1 MKLKFLKNV
10 TKGWK
15 TTAVGLAI
23 IIAALISVFVKDITW
38 SDSTIAILI
47 GLGLVF
53 APDDAIK
60 KLK

>member
-1 MKLKFLKNV
+1 LKFLRNI
-10 TKGWK
+10 TRGWE
-15 TTAVGLAI
+15 TTAVGLVI

-38 SDSTIAILI
+38 ADFTIAILI

-53 APDDAIK
+53 APATAIK

>member
-1 MKLKFLKNV
+1 LKFLKNI

-15 TTAVGLAI
+15 TTAVGLVI

-38 SDSTIAILI
+38 ADSTIAILI

-53 APDDAIK
+53 APDDAIN